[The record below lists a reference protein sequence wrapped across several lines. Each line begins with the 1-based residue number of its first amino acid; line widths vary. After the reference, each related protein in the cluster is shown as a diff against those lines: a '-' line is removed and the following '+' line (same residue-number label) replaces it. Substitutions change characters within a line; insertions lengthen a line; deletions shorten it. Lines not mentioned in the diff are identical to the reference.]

1 MITVSET
8 RQPWVSPMITV
19 SESRQ
24 TWVSP
29 MITVSESRQTW
40 VSPMIIVS
48 ETRQEME
55 VNTVFRNNSTN
66 ILDLKREMLS
76 FFFTF

>member
-1 MITVSET
+1 MITVSKT
-8 RQPWVSPMITV
+8 
-19 SESRQ
+19 RQ

-29 MITVSESRQTW
+29 MITVSKTRQTW
-40 VSPMIIVS
+40 VSPMITLS

-66 ILDLKREMLS
+66 ILDLKTEMLS
-76 FFFTF
+76 YFLLFEGLLSHFQVTLQYP